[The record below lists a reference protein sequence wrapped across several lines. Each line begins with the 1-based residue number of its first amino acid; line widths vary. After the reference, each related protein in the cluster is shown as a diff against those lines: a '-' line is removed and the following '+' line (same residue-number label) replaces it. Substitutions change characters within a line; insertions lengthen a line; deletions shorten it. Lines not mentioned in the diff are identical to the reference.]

1 MATKDVVYGS
11 KLTDKKKLIFCKWCA
26 FDKHHWSPFPKNEI
40 QAWVEE
46 VEASVHTDHVNLFNT
61 KSIRG
66 EHYFIVFTDDHSAYQ
81 VFFCIAK
88 KSQALKCFKSYVN
101 QLKQDSNKTMRKCL
115 NLIWVDSSLEKHS
128 KIILHRLSA
137 NM

>member
-1 MATKDVVYGS
+1 MATKDMVYGS
-11 KLTDKKKLIFCKWCA
+11 KLTNKKKLIFCKRCA
-26 FDKHHWSPFPKNEI
+26 FDKHHWTPLPKNEI

-46 VEASVHTDHVNLFNT
+46 VEASVHIDHVDLFNI

-66 EHYFIVFTDDHSAYQ
+66 EHYFIVFTNGHSTYQ

-88 KSQALKCFKSYVN
+88 KSQALKCFKSYIN
-101 QLKQDSNKTMRKCL
+101 QLKHEINKTMQKHL
-115 NLIWVDSSLEKHS
+115 NLIQVDSSLEKHS

>member
-1 MATKDVVYGS
+1 MATKDMVYGS
-11 KLTDKKKLIFCKWCA
+11 KLTNKKKLIFCKRCA
-26 FDKHHWSPFPKNEI
+26 FDKHHWTPLPKNEI

-46 VEASVHTDHVNLFNT
+46 VEALVHIDHVNLFNT

-66 EHYFIVFTDDHSAYQ
+66 EHYFIVFMDGHSTYQ

-88 KSQALKCFKSYVN
+88 KSKVLKCFKSYVN
-101 QLKQDSNKTMRKCL
+101 QLKQETNKTMQKHL
-115 NLIWVDSSLEKHS
+115 NLIQVDNSEEKHS
-128 KIILHRLSA
+128 KIILHRLNA